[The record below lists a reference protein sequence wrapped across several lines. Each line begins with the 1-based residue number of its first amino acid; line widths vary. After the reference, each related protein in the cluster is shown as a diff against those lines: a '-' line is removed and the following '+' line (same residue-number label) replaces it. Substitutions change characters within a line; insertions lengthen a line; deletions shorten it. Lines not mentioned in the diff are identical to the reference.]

1 MSFTQS
7 DLITMLHQVNN
18 PMLYKEYINLCFFYS
33 VLSYASPCELS
44 LASPKV
50 NYPMHASPNVMF
62 PKINYHVLHPVINPM
77 LQQQNLNYSML
88 HSTVSMHDILIR
100 ALPYASILL
109 LFY

>member
-18 PMLYKEYINLCFFYS
+18 PMLYTEYIINLCFFYS

-50 NYPMHASPNVMF
+50 NYPMHASPNKLSYV
-62 PKINYHVLHPVINPM
+62 PKNKL
-77 LQQQNLNYSML
+77 SC
-88 HSTVSMHDILIR
+88 
-100 ALPYASILL
+100 ASSND
-109 LFY
+109 

>member
-18 PMLYKEYINLCFFYS
+18 PMLYTEYINLCFFYS

-50 NYPMHASPNVMF
+50 NYPMHASPNELSYV
-62 PKINYHVLHPVINPM
+62 PKNKLSCASSSD
-77 LQQQNLNYSML
+77 YS
-88 HSTVSMHDILIR
+88 
-100 ALPYASILL
+100 YASTTKFK
-109 LFY
+109 LFYAPFNCFHA

>member
-44 LASPKV
+44 LALPTV
-50 NYPMHASPNVMF
+50 NYPMHASPNELSYV
-62 PKINYHVLHPVINPM
+62 PKNKL
-77 LQQQNLNYSML
+77 SC
-88 HSTVSMHDILIR
+88 
-100 ALPYASILL
+100 ASSSD
-109 LFY
+109 

>member
-18 PMLYKEYINLCFFYS
+18 PMLYTEYINLCFFYRR

-50 NYPMHASPNVMF
+50 NYPMHASPNELSYRYV
-62 PKINYHVLHPVINPM
+62 PKNKL
-77 LQQQNLNYSML
+77 SC
-88 HSTVSMHDILIR
+88 
-100 ALPYASILL
+100 ASSSD
-109 LFY
+109 

>member
-1 MSFTQS
+1 
-7 DLITMLHQVNN
+7 MLHQVNN
-18 PMLYKEYINLCFFYS
+18 PMLYTEYINLCFFYS

-50 NYPMHASPNVMF
+50 NYPMHASPNELSYRMF

-77 LQQQNLNYSML
+77 LQQQNLNHSML